1 MNIFVYDIVIY
12 DRFKGKYSDGM
23 VAFPNEFD
31 ALEYKNTRW
40 EMENNPEEYTKHIN
54 GRFIEV
60 ETEPNWTMYANGL
73 QFTFLN

>member
-1 MNIFVYDIVIY
+1 MTIFVYDIVIY

-31 ALEYKNTRW
+31 ALEYRNIRW

-60 ETEPNWTMYANGL
+60 ETEPKWIVDDYGL
-73 QFTFLN
+73 QFAFLN